1 MVISKMLNSIVKRWV
16 KFICPSFAYLLLNK
30 GIKHFMR
37 IFIFY
42 KYFILLI
49 KKWYHNNFIRI
60 NNNFNYDYDEE
71 D

>member
-1 MVISKMLNSIVKRWV
+1 MK
-16 KFICPSFAYLLLNK
+16 
-30 GIKHFMR
+30 

-42 KYFILLI
+42 KYFIFLI
-49 KKWYHNNFIRI
+49 KKWYHNNFIRM

>member
-1 MVISKMLNSIVKRWV
+1 MNIFNIY
-16 KFICPSFAYLLLNK
+16 FI
-30 GIKHFMR
+30 
-37 IFIFY
+37 

-49 KKWYHNNFIRI
+49 KKWYHNNFIRM

>member
-1 MVISKMLNSIVKRWV
+1 MPIFLYI
-16 KFICPSFAYLLLNK
+16 YYLNK
-30 GIKHFMR
+30 DINNFMK
-37 IFIFY
+37 IFNIYFI